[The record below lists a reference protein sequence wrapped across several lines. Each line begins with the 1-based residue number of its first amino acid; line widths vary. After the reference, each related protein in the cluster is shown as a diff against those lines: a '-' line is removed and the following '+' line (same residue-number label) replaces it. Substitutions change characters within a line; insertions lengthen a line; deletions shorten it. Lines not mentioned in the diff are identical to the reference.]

1 MDLAKAFDTVDHN
14 VLLFKLDQYGIRAVA
29 YDLISS
35 YLNNRRQLVAVNNY
49 ESDEKIIETGVPQGS
64 VLGPLFFLIY
74 INDLTRCS
82 NFDVTL
88 YADDSVLTLAHKDVL
103 SLQNNVNHELL
114 KIDEWLRINK
124 LTVNLDKTNFLL
136 FSNCSRTPKFNIS
149 FAGSSIKQCDSVK
162 YLGVYLDDKLN
173 WNRHVGYVITK
184 LSSASAI
191 FYKLRNLLPINILIS
206 VYYRPCC
213 TVLYLVVS

>member
-1 MDLAKAFDTVDHN
+1 M
-14 VLLFKLDQYGIRAVA
+14 
-29 YDLISS
+29 
-35 YLNNRRQLVAVNNY
+35 AVNNY

-124 LTVNLDKTNFLL
+124 LIVNLDKTNFILEICKGQINV
-136 FSNCSRTPKFNIS
+136 ST
-149 FAGSSIKQCDSVK
+149 
-162 YLGVYLDDKLN
+162 
-173 WNRHVGYVITK
+173 ITK
-184 LSSASAI
+184 VSSAL
-191 FYKLRNLLPINILIS
+191 LRTANPG
-206 VYYRPCC
+206 
-213 TVLYLVVS
+213 